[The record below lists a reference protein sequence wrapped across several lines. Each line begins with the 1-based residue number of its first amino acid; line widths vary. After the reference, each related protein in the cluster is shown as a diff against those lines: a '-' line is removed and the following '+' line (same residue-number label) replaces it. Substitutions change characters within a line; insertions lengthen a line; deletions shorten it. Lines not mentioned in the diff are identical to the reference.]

1 MTVSTRMAVMSE
13 GQVAQLGTP
22 GEVYEYPATRLV
34 ADFIGDVNLMEA
46 RVVESGRDFVRAH
59 APEAGCDVLADRAAA
74 GVVPGQAV
82 WVAIRPEKLVVAKE
96 PPADVSANCVQGE
109 VWDIGY
115 LGDVSIYH
123 VRTDGGAVLRATEA
137 NRRRLVERPITWEE
151 RVWLSWAP
159 DAGVVL
165 KA

>member
-1 MTVSTRMAVMSE
+1 MAVMSE

-22 GEVYEYPATRLV
+22 GEVYEYPATRFV
-34 ADFIGDVNLMEA
+34 ADFIGDVNLLEA
-46 RVVESGRDFVRAH
+46 RVVEAGRESVRAH
-59 APEAGCDVLADRAAA
+59 AAEAGCDVLADRAAA

-82 WVAIRPEKLVVAKE
+82 WVAVRPEKLAVSKE
-96 PPADVSANCVQGE
+96 PPPAETSANYVAGV

-123 VRTDGGAVLRATEA
+123 VRTDGGAVLRATQA
-137 NRRRLVERPITWEE
+137 NRRRLVERPITWED

-159 DAGVVL
+159 DASVVL